1 MGYPAVSSVL
11 WGTVDLCPR
20 GHVPTAAEHSGLRF
34 SRGPYCRDVDDA
46 GSGTRGLKPTIT
58 PAVIHAVQRTWDLEL
73 DRAVALG
80 GSTGLNLL
88 VDARHGRVVV
98 RLHRAHVT
106 GARVHALQVAREAAA
121 LGGVP
126 TARTIL
132 GRHGERH
139 VCADPWVIEVEE
151 FIDSDAKMDALPRIR
166 EAMPLLARLHAA
178 LERADL
184 PDAADDLSFGNYL
197 DAADIATKKSAGVQR
212 IRGLHA
218 SLHPIAD
225 MADAVA
231 AELAA
236 TPTSTDPLAD
246 QWCHGDY
253 WDDNVLFRNGHI
265 VLVAD
270 FGYMNRRPRIDDLA
284 LTLYFTLW
292 ELDATGYPN
301 PAAELA
307 ALVDAYD
314 RGAQRPLADNERS
327 ALPLALARQ
336 SLWSIGVW
344 AVELDDDAMVIAHLQ
359 GQDAAL
365 TRALDI
371 LEHIDQWQTAF
382 QRASG

>member
-1 MGYPAVSSVL
+1 VA
-11 WGTVDLCPR
+11 
-20 GHVPTAAEHSGLRF
+20 
-34 SRGPYCRDVDDA
+34 DA
-46 GSGTRGLKPTIT
+46 GRGTRGLKPTIT
-58 PAVIHAVQRTWDLEL
+58 PAVVDAVQRTWDLNL

-80 GSTGLNLL
+80 GSTGLNFL
-88 VDARHGRVVV
+88 VDARHGRLVV
-98 RLHRAHVT
+98 RVHRAHIT
-106 GARVHALQVAREAAA
+106 AARVHALQAAREAAA

-132 GRHGERH
+132 GRHGERYA
-139 VCADPWVIEVEE
+139 CADSWVIEVEE
-151 FIDSDAKMDALPRIR
+151 FIDSDAKMDTLPRIR
-166 EAMPLLARLHAA
+166 QAMPLLARLHAA
-178 LERADL
+178 LDRVNL
-184 PDAADDLSFGNYL
+184 PDAADDLRFGNYL
-197 DAADIATKKSAGVQR
+197 AAVEVAAKNAAGVQR
-212 IRGLHA
+212 VRGLHS

-231 AELAA
+231 AQLAA
-236 TPTSTDPLAD
+236 TPASTDPLPD

-253 WDDNVLFRNGHI
+253 WDTNVLFRNGHI

-270 FGYMNRRPRIDDLA
+270 FGFMNRRPRIDDLA

-292 ELDATGYPN
+292 ELDTAGHPN

-314 RGAQRPLADNERS
+314 PGAQRPLADDERS

-344 AVELDDDAMVIAHLQ
+344 AVELDDDAAVIAHLQ
-359 GQDAAL
+359 GHDAAL

-371 LEHIDQWQTAF
+371 LEHIDQWHSAF
-382 QRASG
+382 QRTPGS